1 MPRTPKGSLPTY
13 RLHKSSG
20 QAVVTL
26 TDPCGCRRD
35 RLLGTYGSPD
45 SHAEYRR
52 VLAEWEAACRTLP
65 VGAAVGAT
73 DLTVAELALRA
84 WDQFVTQHYRDA
96 DGQPTNEQN
105 NFRQA
110 LAPLLQSHAHTLAR
124 EFGPQGLKAGVRREE
139 AAPDRAGRRAPVR
152 PLPRHSQRPGLPPL
166 GWRHGLRT
174 PRAEHSPPLARGCG

>member
-1 MPRTPKGSLPTY
+1 MARTPNGSLPSY

-26 TDPCGCRRD
+26 ADPSGRRRD
-35 RLLGTYGSPD
+35 RLLGPYGSPE

-52 VLAEWEAACRTLP
+52 VLTDWEASCRTLP
-65 VGAAVGAT
+65 DRAVLGAT
-73 DLTVAELALRA
+73 DLTVAELMLRA

-110 LAPLLQSHAHTLAR
+110 IAPLLENHGHLLAR
-124 EFGPQGLKAGVRREE
+124 EFRPQGLKAVR
-139 AAPDRAGRRAPVR
+139 
-152 PLPRHSQRPGLPPL
+152 L
-166 GWRHGLRT
+166 
-174 PRAEHSPPLARGCG
+174 